1 MTYDGL
7 LNRFV
12 AMCAEVLR
20 EALVGVYLHGSAVM
34 GCFNPEKSDLDLL
47 VVVEGELSDPVK
59 LAFMEQ
65 VVALNGE
72 APAKGLE
79 LSVLRREACNPVVH
93 PMAFELHFSV
103 THLNWFRYD
112 PEDYIR
118 KMKGTDPDLAA
129 HVTVLNHR
137 GVKLYGPSIQE
148 VFGPVARED
157 YIDAIWSDVENARED
172 IQENPM
178 YIALNL
184 CRVLAYLR
192 DGMVLSK
199 REGGEWG
206 ATAFPEYRDFLN
218 RALRCY
224 QTDETLVCGETGER
238 FAAFMLDQIKMLK

>member
-12 AMCAEVLR
+12 SMCAEVLG
-20 EALVGVYLHGSAVM
+20 EELVGVYLHGSAVM

-65 VVALNGE
+65 VASLNGE

-93 PMAFELHFSV
+93 PMAFELHFSA
-103 THLNWFRYD
+103 THLNWFRSD
-112 PEDYIR
+112 PQDYVR

-129 HVTVLNHR
+129 HVTVLNRR
-137 GVKLYGPSIQE
+137 GVTLYGPAIPE

-157 YIDAIWSDVENARED
+157 YIDAIWFDVENARED
-172 IQENPM
+172 IRENPM
-178 YIALNL
+178 YIVLNL

-192 DGMVLSK
+192 EGAVLSK
-199 REGGEWG
+199 KEGGEWG
-206 ATAFPEYRDFLN
+206 ARMFPEYGEFLN
-218 RALRCY
+218 RALQCY
-224 QTDETLVCGETGER
+224 QSEETFACEETGER
-238 FAAFMLDQIKMLK
+238 FATFALEQIKMYK